1 MTETV
6 KSRRMRILPAVIIF
20 AAIGFLF
27 KTGNVFNDINSL
39 VQSAAAQETT
49 TPDPEA
55 TTTTTPETTPA
66 ADPEAIAETQPKPN
80 IDPALM
86 SRSELELLQDLA
98 RRRQEL
104 DARDTQIDLR
114 ERLLA
119 TTERRIDSKI
129 ATLQKL
135 ENDIKNLV
143 QTQEERENAQMDS
156 IVRVYERMKPK
167 DAARIFER
175 LDMKIQLDV
184 ATRMKETKM
193 APILAAMAPEA
204 ATKLTSQLATK
215 VVMPKIEG

>member
-1 MTETV
+1 M
-6 KSRRMRILPAVIIF
+6 PAVIIF

-39 VQSAAAQETT
+39 VQSAAAQETA

-55 TTTTTPETTPA
+55 TTTPTT
-66 ADPEAIAETQPKPN
+66 DPEAIAETQPKPN

-119 TTERRIDSKI
+119 ATERRIDSKI

-135 ENDIKNLV
+135 ETDIKNLV

-193 APILAAMAPEA
+193 APILAAMAPDA
-204 ATKLTSQLATK
+204 ATKLTSQLAAK

>member
-1 MTETV
+1 M
-6 KSRRMRILPAVIIF
+6 PAVIIF

-39 VQSAAAQETT
+39 VQSAAAQETA

-55 TTTTTPETTPA
+55 TTTPA
-66 ADPEAIAETQPKPN
+66 TDPEAIAETQPKPN

-104 DARDTQIDLR
+104 DARDSQIDLR

-119 TTERRIDSKI
+119 TTERRIDRKI

-135 ENDIKNLV
+135 ETDIKNLV

-156 IVRVYERMKPK
+156 LVRVYERMKPK

-193 APILAAMAPEA
+193 APILAAMAPDA
-204 ATKLTSQLATK
+204 ATKLTSQLAAK
-215 VVMPKIEG
+215 VVMPKIES

>member
-1 MTETV
+1 M
-6 KSRRMRILPAVIIF
+6 PAVIVF

-27 KTGNVFNDINSL
+27 KTGSVFNDINSL
-39 VQSAAAQETT
+39 VQSAAAQETA

-55 TTTTTPETTPA
+55 TTTPA
-66 ADPEAIAETQPKPN
+66 TDPEAIAETQPKPN

-86 SRSELELLQDLA
+86 SRSELDLLQDLA

-119 TTERRIDSKI
+119 ATERRIDSKI

-135 ENDIKNLV
+135 ETDIKNLV

-193 APILAAMAPEA
+193 APILAAMAPDA
-204 ATKLTSQLATK
+204 ATKLTSQLVAK

>member
-1 MTETV
+1 M
-6 KSRRMRILPAVIIF
+6 PAVIIF

-39 VQSAAAQETT
+39 VQSAAAQETA
-49 TPDPEA
+49 TPDPEV
-55 TTTTTPETTPA
+55 TTTPAT
-66 ADPEAIAETQPKPN
+66 DPEAIAETQPKPN

-119 TTERRIDSKI
+119 ATERRIDSKI

-135 ENDIKNLV
+135 ETDIKNLV

-193 APILAAMAPEA
+193 APILAAMAPDA
-204 ATKLTSQLATK
+204 ATKLTSQLAAK